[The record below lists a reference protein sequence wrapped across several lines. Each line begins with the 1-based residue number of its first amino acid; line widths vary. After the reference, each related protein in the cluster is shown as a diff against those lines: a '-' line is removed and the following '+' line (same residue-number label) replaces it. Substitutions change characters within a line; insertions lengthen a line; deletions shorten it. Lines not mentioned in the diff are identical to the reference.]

1 MLDNLDGEGVRQMS
15 RPSQNLDKVL
25 IEVGKQMMCEGG
37 ISNLSIRQ
45 VCSRANVNP
54 GMFKYHFENRANFLR
69 IIHDQLYD
77 EFFAFLQEAADKE
90 SNSFDKLRASLLAM
104 ARMCR
109 QEKPLFTALL
119 RDHMNGKLEEILPK
133 DEMVPKDLMLILK
146 LIADCKAEG
155 YFPAHIPDF
164 QIASVLIPATIIPIL
179 IEQDLM
185 DISRNFP
192 APLGPLD
199 LASESACMERLDILL
214 KGLKT

>member
-1 MLDNLDGEGVRQMS
+1 MS

-54 GMFKYHFENRANFLR
+54 GMFKYHFENRVNFLR
-69 IIHDQLYD
+69 IIHNQLYD

-90 SNSFDKLRASLLAM
+90 SNSFDKLRASLLTM
-104 ARMCR
+104 ARVCR
-109 QEKPLFTALL
+109 EEKSLFTALL
-119 RDHMNGKLEEILPK
+119 RDHMNGKLEEIVPK

-146 LIADCKAEG
+146 LIADCKADG
-155 YFPAHIPDF
+155 YFPPGIPDI
-164 QIASVLIPATIIPIL
+164 QIASLLIPAAIIPVL
-179 IEQDLM
+179 IEQELKDM
-185 DISRNFP
+185 SHNVP
-192 APLGPLD
+192 GPLGSID
-199 LASESACMERLDILL
+199 LASESACMQRLDIVL

>member
-1 MLDNLDGEGVRQMS
+1 MS

-25 IEVGKQMMCEGG
+25 IEVGKQMMSEGG
-37 ISNLSIRQ
+37 ITNLSIRQ

-90 SNSFDKLRASLLAM
+90 SNSFDKLRACLITM

-109 QEKPLFTALL
+109 EKRPLFTAFI

-133 DEMVPKDLMLILK
+133 EEMVPKDLMLILK
-146 LIADCKAEG
+146 LIVDCKVDG
-155 YFPAHIPDF
+155 YFPAHIPEF
-164 QIASVLIPATIIPIL
+164 QIASILIPATIIPVL
-179 IEQDLM
+179 VEQELL
-185 DISRNFP
+185 DISRNVPVPF
-192 APLGPLD
+192 GPID
-199 LASESACMERLDILL
+199 LASETACMERVDIVL